1 MEVKQRGDSK
11 KGVFYM
17 EENGKEVATMTY
29 VFAGDTKFIIDHT
42 EVSPDYEG
50 KGLGRQLVQAGVDFA
65 RAKGYKILPLCPYAK
80 KVFAKTPE
88 YNDVVFP

>member
-1 MEVKQRGDSK
+1 MAVKQRGDTK
-11 KGVFYM
+11 NGAFYI
-17 EENGKEVATMTY
+17 EDDGKEVATMTY

-42 EVSPDYEG
+42 EVSSAYEG

-88 YNDVVFP
+88 YNDVLF